1 MRDVQVKARHVAK
14 SGAVAPALNF
24 YVPGGCLKAGDH
36 SPARSQIMRPIAA
49 CWILC
54 SFAVLVLLVGVHVLA
69 DRLVVASK
77 LEEVGVWAL
86 YVGVV
91 LSGITQV
98 MLTPVTAS
106 RLAGLPEWLDLALGL
121 LTVAVLG
128 AVCVVAVGRV
138 RARFRAKVTNP
149 GSGASAKPRPPPV
162 DLS

>member
-1 MRDVQVKARHVAK
+1 VMLSKVL
-14 SGAVAPALNF
+14 SGAGVLRLA
-24 YVPGGCLKAGDH
+24 CL
-36 SPARSQIMRPIAA
+36 
-49 CWILC
+49 WILC

-86 YVGVV
+86 YVGVA
-91 LSGITQV
+91 LSGVTQV

-121 LTVAVLG
+121 LTVAILG
-128 AVCVVAVGRV
+128 AVCVAVIGRV
-138 RARFRAKVTNP
+138 RAGSRAKVTKP
-149 GSGASAKPRPPPV
+149 GSGVSAKPRPPPP